1 MSRIEQT
8 FKRTRGERRPALIPF
23 ITAGDPDLQTTED
36 LVLKMAESGA
46 DIIELGV
53 PFSDPLADGPTIQA
67 SSMRALKSGTSLMK
81 IFQMVER
88 LNKVDTPLVLMTY
101 FNPVLKY
108 GLKEFS
114 VDCRRCGI
122 DGVIIPDLP
131 PEEAAPWVKEARI
144 VDLDTI
150 FLTAP
155 TSPPERIRSV
165 NQRSRG
171 FVYHVSAAGVTGTR
185 KELPETLES
194 DVRRV
199 KENAEKPVAVG
210 FGISTPK
217 QAKEAGRFA
226 DGIIVGSA
234 IVRIMADSPNP
245 SEMIG
250 RVGEFVCSLKEV
262 LKPSRRHP
270 GKLGAI
276 L

>member
-8 FKRTRGERRPALIPF
+8 FERTRSERRAALIPF
-23 ITAGDPDLQTTED
+23 ITAGDPDLQTTEA
-36 LVLKMAESGA
+36 LVSKMVESGA

-67 SSMRALKSGTSLMK
+67 SSMRALKSGTTLK
-81 IFQMVER
+81 RIFQMAER
-88 LNKVDTPLVLMTY
+88 FSEAGTPLVLMTY
-101 FNPVLKY
+101 FNPVLRH

-171 FVYHVSAAGVTGTR
+171 FIYHVSVAGVTGTR

-210 FGISTPK
+210 FGISTPG

-234 IVRIMADSPNP
+234 IVRIMADSSDP
-245 SEMIG
+245 SEMID
-250 RVGEFVCSLKEV
+250 RVGDFVCSLKEI
-262 LKPSRRHP
+262 LKPVFPAPMER
-270 GKLGAI
+270 GL
-276 L
+276 